1 MSLTHAQVRRI
12 LELVDSMS
20 AASLEVEVE
29 GFRLRVERS
38 GDAPAPAP
46 SGDDERAPAP
56 DGDPVPLTSDD
67 LEDVLALIEDS
78 GFAVVELET
87 EGFKAS
93 VRREAAAEA
102 AEAAPGGAE
111 ASAGAEAPAAEETT
125 PAAAAAAPEEA
136 APEAAPASGNGAAP
150 EGMVDI
156 TAPLVGTFYRS
167 RSPGAP
173 PFVEVGSAVSEETE
187 VCIIEAMKLMNYV
200 PAGVRGTVT
209 EVLAENEQAVEA
221 GTPLFRV
228 DPDGA

>member
-12 LELVDSMS
+12 LELVDSMN

-29 GFRLRVERS
+29 GFRLRVES
-38 GDAPAPAP
+38 
-46 SGDDERAPAP
+46 AP
-56 DGDPVPLTSDD
+56 DAAAAERDEEPRADPPEGEPVPLTSDD
-67 LEDVLALIEDS
+67 LEDVLALIDDS
-78 GFAVVELET
+78 GFSVVELET
-87 EGFKAS
+87 DGFKAA
-93 VRREAAAEA
+93 VRREAGAEPTERPAPPSEEPAGREPDPAEA
-102 AEAAPGGAE
+102 
-111 ASAGAEAPAAEETT
+111 
-125 PAAAAAAPEEA
+125 
-136 APEAAPASGNGAAP
+136 ASGNGAPP

-187 VCIIEAMKLMNYV
+187 VGIIEAMKLMNYV

>member
-12 LELVDSMS
+12 LDLVDSMS

-38 GDAPAPAP
+38 ADAATPPR
-46 SGDDERAPAP
+46 DEHGRADPP
-56 DGDPVPLTSDD
+56 EGEPVPLTSDD

-78 GFAVVELET
+78 GFSVVELET

-93 VRREAAAEA
+93 VRREAGTPAER
-102 AEAAPGGAE
+102 
-111 ASAGAEAPAAEETT
+111 EAPEVT
-125 PAAAAAAPEEA
+125 PAERDARQAAPEEDA
-136 APEAAPASGNGAAP
+136 APAAPASGNGATP

-156 TAPLVGTFYRS
+156 VAPLVGTFYRS

-209 EVLAENEQAVEA
+209 EVLAENEQAVQA

>member
-20 AASLEVEVE
+20 AASLEVELE

-38 GDAPAPAP
+38 PDAAPRP
-46 SGDDERAPAP
+46 RDEEGRAEPP
-56 DGDPVPLTSDD
+56 EGEPVPLTSDD
-67 LEDVLALIEDS
+67 LEDVLALIESS
-78 GFAVVELET
+78 GFDVVELET

-93 VRREAAAEA
+93 VRREAGAPAERDA
-102 AEAAPGGAE
+102 PSAAPAE
-111 ASAGAEAPAAEETT
+111 QSAPQ
-125 PAAAAAAPEEA
+125 AAPEEEP
-136 APEAAPASGNGAAP
+136 APSAPASGNGATP

-156 TAPLVGTFYRS
+156 VAPLVGTFYRS

-173 PFVEVGSAVSEETE
+173 PFVDVGSAVGEETE
-187 VCIIEAMKLMNYV
+187 VCIIEAMKLMNYI

>member
-1 MSLTHAQVRRI
+1 VTLTHAQVRRI

-38 GDAPAPAP
+38 AEAPAPPPA
-46 SGDDERAPAP
+46 GERAEPP
-56 DGDPVPLTSDD
+56 EGEPVPLTSDD

-78 GFAVVELET
+78 GFAAVELET
-87 EGFKAS
+87 EGFKAA
-93 VRREAAAEA
+93 VRREAT
-102 AEAAPGGAE
+102 
-111 ASAGAEAPAAEETT
+111 AS
-125 PAAAAAAPEEA
+125 APEEPPA
-136 APEAAPASGNGAAP
+136 SAEPASAEPAPAEPASGNGAP
-150 EGMVDI
+150 PDGMADI

-187 VCIIEAMKLMNYV
+187 VCIIEAMKLMNYI

-209 EVLAENEQAVEA
+209 KVLAENEQAVES

-228 DPDGA
+228 EPDGA

>member
-20 AASLEVEVE
+20 SPDAAARPRDEE
-29 GFRLRVERS
+29 GRTEPPE
-38 GDAPAPAP
+38 G
-46 SGDDERAPAP
+46 E
-56 DGDPVPLTSDD
+56 PVPLTSDD
-67 LEDVLALIEDS
+67 LEDVLALIEAS
-78 GFAVVELET
+78 GFSMVELET

-93 VRREAAAEA
+93 VRREAAAP
-102 AEAAPGGAE
+102 AERDAPPAAPAE
-111 ASAGAEAPAAEETT
+111 QSAPQ
-125 PAAAAAAPEEA
+125 AAPEEEP
-136 APEAAPASGNGAAP
+136 APSAPASGNGATP

-156 TAPLVGTFYRS
+156 VAPLVGTFYRS

-173 PFVEVGSAVSEETE
+173 PFVDVGSAVGEETE
-187 VCIIEAMKLMNYV
+187 VCIIEAMKLMNYI

>member
-1 MSLTHAQVRRI
+1 VSLTHAQVRRI

-38 GDAPAPAP
+38 PDAPPPPPREGDPAPAA
-46 SGDDERAPAP
+46 SDEAA
-56 DGDPVPLTSDD
+56 PLTADD
-67 LEDVLALIEDS
+67 VEDVLALIES
-78 GFAVVELET
+78 AGFDVVELET
-87 EGFKAS
+87 PDFKTA
-93 VRREAAAEA
+93 VRREATARAA
-102 AEAAPGGAE
+102 AAPPGAGATPAE
-111 ASAGAEAPAAEETT
+111 ASAPAAPA
-125 PAAAAAAPEEA
+125 PPAAAPETPA
-136 APEAAPASGNGAAP
+136 AEAAPASGNGHSPPP

-173 PFVEVGSAVSEETE
+173 PFVDVGSAVGEETE
-187 VCIIEAMKLMNYV
+187 VCIIEAMKLMNYI

>member
-20 AASLEVEVE
+20 ATSLEVEVE

-38 GDAPAPAP
+38 EDDPPARNPEPAPP
-46 SGDDERAPAP
+46 P
-56 DGDPVPLTSDD
+56 DGEPVELTSDD
-67 LEDVLALIEDS
+67 LEDVLELIEAS
-78 GFAVVELET
+78 GFAVVEIEAPGL
-87 EGFKAS
+87 KAS
-93 VRREAAAEA
+93 VRREGTS
-102 AEAAPGGAE
+102 P
-111 ASAGAEAPAAEETT
+111 PPPTKTEEPVT
-125 PAAAAAAPEEA
+125 EE
-136 APEAAPASGNGAAP
+136 PKEVSTNGATP

-167 RSPGAP
+167 RSPGAA
-173 PFVEVGSAVSEETE
+173 PFVEVGSSVSEETE

>member
-1 MSLTHAQVRRI
+1 VTLTHAQVRRI

-20 AASLEVEVE
+20 ATSLEVEVE

-38 GDAPAPAP
+38 AEAPAPLPA
-46 SGDDERAPAP
+46 GERAEPP
-56 DGDPVPLTSDD
+56 EGEPVPLTSDD

-78 GFAVVELET
+78 GFATVELET
-87 EGFKAS
+87 EGFKAA
-93 VRREAAAEA
+93 VRRE
-102 AEAAPGGAE
+102 GGAE
-111 ASAGAEAPAAEETT
+111 PADRPAPAAEE
-125 PAAAAAAPEEA
+125 PAPEPPAEA
-136 APEAAPASGNGAAP
+136 TTSGNGATP

-156 TAPLVGTFYRS
+156 VAPLVGTFYRS

-187 VCIIEAMKLMNYV
+187 VCIIEAMKLMNYI

>member
-29 GFRLRVERS
+29 GFRLRVERGE
-38 GDAPAPAP
+38 GDAPARDPEAAAPPEGEPA
-46 SGDDERAPAP
+46 E
-56 DGDPVPLTSDD
+56 LTSDD
-67 LEDVLALIEDS
+67 LEDVLELIEAS
-78 GFAVVELET
+78 GFAVVEIEAPGL
-87 EGFKAS
+87 KAS
-93 VRREAAAEA
+93 VRREAGTRAERPASERAASTERPAVEA
-102 AEAAPGGAE
+102 D
-111 ASAGAEAPAAEETT
+111 EAP
-125 PAAAAAAPEEA
+125 PEEA
-136 APEAAPASGNGAAP
+136 SPEAAPASGNGATP

-173 PFVEVGSAVSEETE
+173 PFVEVGSSVSEETE
-187 VCIIEAMKLMNYV
+187 VGIIEAMKLMNYV

-228 DPDGA
+228 DADGA

>member
-1 MSLTHAQVRRI
+1 MSVTHAQVRRI

-38 GDAPAPAP
+38 PDAAAPP
-46 SGDDERAPAP
+46 PDEEGRAEPP
-56 DGDPVPLTSDD
+56 EGEPVPLTSDD
-67 LEDVLALIEDS
+67 LEDVLALIAAS
-78 GFAVVELET
+78 GFSMVELET

-93 VRREAAAEA
+93 VRREAAAP
-102 AEAAPGGAE
+102 AERDAPPAAP
-111 ASAGAEAPAAEETT
+111 
-125 PAAAAAAPEEA
+125 APEEVH
-136 APEAAPASGNGAAP
+136 APAAPASGNGATP

-156 TAPLVGTFYRS
+156 VAPLVGTFYRS

-173 PFVEVGSAVSEETE
+173 PFVQVGSAVSEETE
-187 VCIIEAMKLMNYV
+187 VGIIEAMKLMNYV

>member
-1 MSLTHAQVRRI
+1 MSLSHAQVRRI

-20 AASLEVEVE
+20 ATSLEVEVE
-29 GFRLRVERS
+29 GFRLRVERGE
-38 GDAPAPAP
+38 GDAPAKTEAAP
-46 SGDDERAPAP
+46 PP
-56 DGDPVPLTSDD
+56 DGEAVELTSND
-67 LEDVLALIEDS
+67 LEDVLELIERS
-78 GFAVVELET
+78 GFAVVEIEAPGL
-87 EGFKAS
+87 KAS
-93 VRREAAAEA
+93 VRREGVAPPPAAKPEEPGTEEHVAE
-102 AEAAPGGAE
+102 EPKP
-111 ASAGAEAPAAEETT
+111 ASA
-125 PAAAAAAPEEA
+125 
-136 APEAAPASGNGAAP
+136 NGATP

-167 RSPGAP
+167 RSPGAA

-228 DPDGA
+228 EPDGE

>member
-1 MSLTHAQVRRI
+1 MSGITHAQVRRI

-38 GDAPAPAP
+38 AEAAPAP
-46 SGDDERAPAP
+46 SPGEERASAP
-56 DGDPVPLTSDD
+56 EGEPVPLTADD
-67 LEDVLALIEDS
+67 LEDVLGLIEES
-78 GFAVVELET
+78 GFATVELET
-87 EGFKAS
+87 DGFKAA
-93 VRREAAAEA
+93 VRREA
-102 AEAAPGGAE
+102 G
-111 ASAGAEAPAAEETT
+111 APAAAER
-125 PAAAAAAPEEA
+125 P
-136 APEAAPASGNGAAP
+136 APEAAAAEPASSETAPAGSASGNGGP
-150 EGMVDI
+150 PQGMVDI

-173 PFVEVGSAVSEETE
+173 PFVDVGSAVSEETE
-187 VCIIEAMKLMNYV
+187 VCIIEAMKLMNYI

-209 EVLAENEQAVEA
+209 EVLAANEQAVEA

>member
-1 MSLTHAQVRRI
+1 VSGVTHAQVRRI

-20 AASLEVEVE
+20 AASLAVEVE

-38 GDAPAPAP
+38 AGAPARAP
-46 SGDDERAPAP
+46 DEERADPP
-56 DGDPVPLTSDD
+56 EGDPEPLTADD

-87 EGFKAS
+87 DGFKAA
-93 VRREAAAEA
+93 VRREAGAEPAEAAPAPEPRVAEDAPAAEA
-102 AEAAPGGAE
+102 AAPEPAPAEPAPAE
-111 ASAGAEAPAAEETT
+111 A
-125 PAAAAAAPEEA
+125 
-136 APEAAPASGNGAAP
+136 ASGNGGPP

-187 VCIIEAMKLMNYV
+187 VCIIEAMKLMNYI